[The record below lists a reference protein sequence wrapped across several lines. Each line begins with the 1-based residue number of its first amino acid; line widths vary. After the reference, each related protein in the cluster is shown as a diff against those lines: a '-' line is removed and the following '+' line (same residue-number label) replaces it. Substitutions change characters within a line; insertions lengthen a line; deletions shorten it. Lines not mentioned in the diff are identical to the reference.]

1 MIIGEFEENG
11 KIIKIDLSPLG
22 YTGGN
27 NYRIMFND
35 YFITDISYFKHFG
48 WQVHFNNV
56 TWMGSEERDIIIELI
71 ESGVITRQRLQ
82 TGAYSLYNIY

>member
-11 KIIKIDLSPLG
+11 IRYEIDLSPLG

-27 NYRIMFND
+27 NYRIMFNN
-35 YFITDISYFKHFG
+35 YFITDISYFNNFG

-56 TWMGSEERDIIIELI
+56 TWLGSEERDIIIELI
-71 ESGVITRQRLQ
+71 ESGAITR
-82 TGAYSLYNIY
+82 